1 MSFFDPQELYIHPQ
15 KKSHKGQVI
24 RKKAVTPIYAIMDS
38 DVKQAIKI
46 LTSDGYYVSPT
57 PPDPPRPMDP
67 FFRRSGYVSLNLT
80 PTTPYPQQYS
90 MSLSDVAS
98 TVYANMGTLPED
110 ITHFYFQFEL
120 ESFVLNYYSTGT
132 AQVVYFGNDKIGE
145 KSSSMYV
152 NGFGIMVL
160 SSDSDAA
167 LDLKFVDNHQE
178 SVQFANP
185 VLHNNYLFFKSTE
198 NPSVIKDQTFFN
210 NDVIITSQCIE
221 ASKPLKE
228 PAFWPHWKAIIT
240 SLLKKV

>member
-1 MSFFDPQELYIHPQ
+1 
-15 KKSHKGQVI
+15 
-24 RKKAVTPIYAIMDS
+24 
-38 DVKQAIKI
+38 
-46 LTSDGYYVSPT
+46 
-57 PPDPPRPMDP
+57 MDP

-80 PTTPYPQQYS
+80 PTAPYPQQYS

-210 NDVIITSQCIE
+210 NDVIIAFQCGQNAGSFRGYE
-221 ASKPLKE
+221 ASM
-228 PAFWPHWKAIIT
+228 HWEVIFN
-240 SLLKKV
+240 